1 MLINIADSQLVAQLL
16 QKQALRPEQLYLR
29 SGKRYQSN
37 HRLGNEG
44 VVALE
49 SELNK
54 TSILYLSACDL
65 FDDLN
70 CCYKVLSKVLSD
82 EDPELFVSVVDQV
95 ATRFKHMAIHH
106 FDLGYGYLS
115 WHTSDDYPV
124 MHHMLVA
131 LTLARVA
138 IQSQRFCEEEVDSFI
153 KAALTMNI
161 SMLSLQAKLRA
172 QVEPLSREQK
182 EQIRKHPEQSA
193 NKLHLLGVKDDVWLE
208 AVRSH
213 HELPDG
219 SGYPRQIKNTNAG
232 AVLLSVCDSFN
243 ARMAQRE
250 YRKNFTAEQAVKD
263 LFDQGDAMYSNFT
276 AILLGE
282 LGIYPAGSFVQLA
295 GNQIGCSLLRGQ
307 TAISPVVLVFRNLA
321 KGGPTAEIVDTSQ
334 EGFQVRNALPRR
346 DLGELPSLLELLS
359 RVV

>member
-1 MLINIADSQLVAQLL
+1 MLINIVDSQLISQLL
-16 QKQALRPEQLYLR
+16 QRQALRPEQLYLR
-29 SGKRYQSN
+29 SGKRYQSST
-37 HRLGNEG
+37 RLNNDG
-44 VVALE
+44 VLALE

-54 TSILYLSACDL
+54 TSLLYLSACDL
-65 FDDLN
+65 FDDLA
-70 CCYKVLSKVLSD
+70 CCYKVLSKALGD
-82 EDPELFVSVVDQV
+82 EDPEQFVGVVDQV
-95 ATRFKHMAIHH
+95 ASRFKHMAVHH
-106 FDLGYGYLS
+106 FDLAYAYLS

-138 IQSQRFCEEEVDSFI
+138 IQSQKFCEQDVDSYI

-161 SMLSLQAKLRA
+161 SMLSLQARLRV
-172 QVEPLSREQK
+172 QVEPLSRDQK
-182 EQIRKHPEQSA
+182 ELIRKHPEQSA
-193 NKLHLLGVKDDVWLE
+193 NKLQLLGVKDETWLE
-208 AVRSH
+208 VVRLH

-219 SGYPRQIKNTNAG
+219 SGYPRQIKNTNSG

-263 LFDQGDAMYSNFT
+263 LFDQGDALYSSFS

-295 GNQIGCSLLRGQ
+295 GNQIGCSLIRGQ
-307 TAISPVVLVFRNLA
+307 TAISPVVLVFRNLGK
-321 KGGPTAEIVDTSQ
+321 KGVNAEIVDTSLD
-334 EGFQVRNALPRR
+334 GFQVRNALPRR
-346 DLGELPSLLELLS
+346 DLGDLPSLLELLS